1 MVQPVIKGIQAN
13 GVIANAK
20 HWVQNNQE
28 TQRGSVVEDVDERT
42 QFEMYYPPFQGAV
55 DADVG
60 SVMCSYNKIRH
71 DATGVEK
78 WSCENPGMSDLCL

>member
-20 HWVQNNQE
+20 HYVNNNQE

-42 QFEMYYPPFQGAV
+42 QFEMYYPPFQGAI

-60 SVMCSYNKIRH
+60 SVMCS
-71 DATGVEK
+71 
-78 WSCENPGMSDLCL
+78 CECECEWWKQILPARLLLTHRLVC